1 VVIGINWKA
10 IWKAVWKP
18 VWAQSVTTGSHASS
32 GALQAG
38 SAAVAGTAA
47 HKTLHTSS
55 GALNAGAATVAG
67 TAAHFTLHDATGA
80 LVAGA
85 ARVSGEA
92 RDETTYVATTAEV
105 AAGKP
110 KKRRRRYQLEID
122 GEVIEVSSIN
132 EAQAILDEVRA
143 KAEETARLAV
153 SRAVKAKRKPARE
166 VIKDARKT
174 LQLPDIK
181 AQGDLNEYA
190 SKMIDQI
197 KAQYESAL
205 RSIEIG
211 ALLARQDY
219 IIEQDDEEVLMLL

>member
-1 VVIGINWKA
+1 MLRSSARENA
-10 IWKAVWKP
+10 AP
-18 VWAQSVTTGSHASS
+18 ADAAS
-32 GALQAG
+32 
-38 SAAVAGTAA
+38 
-47 HKTLHTSS
+47 
-55 GALNAGAATVAG
+55 
-67 TAAHFTLHDATGA
+67 
-80 LVAGA
+80 
-85 ARVSGEA
+85 VSGSA
-92 RDETTYVATTAEV
+92 RDETTYVAPSPEGG
-105 AAGKP
+105 AGKP
-110 KKRRRRYQLEID
+110 KKRKRRYQVEID
-122 GEVIEVSSIN
+122 GEVIEVSSVD

-166 VIKDARKT
+166 VIKDARKA

-190 SKMIDQI
+190 SKMVDQI